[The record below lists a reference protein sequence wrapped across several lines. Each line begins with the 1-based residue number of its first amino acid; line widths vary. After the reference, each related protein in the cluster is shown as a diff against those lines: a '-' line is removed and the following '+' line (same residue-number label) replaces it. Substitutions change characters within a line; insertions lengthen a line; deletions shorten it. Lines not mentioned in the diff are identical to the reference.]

1 MNVPLAIDLIR
12 SAVFLALL
20 TAAPLLLASLVVG
33 VLISVLQTI
42 TQIQEQTLTFIP
54 KLLAMAA
61 VFILMLPWLL
71 NQLVGYLTGVL
82 RSLSVL
88 VA

>member
-1 MNVPLAIDLIR
+1 VNVPLAIDLIR

-20 TAAPLLLASLVVG
+20 TAAPLLLAALVVG

-54 KLLAMAA
+54 KLLAMAV
-61 VFILMLPWLL
+61 VFVLMLPWLL

>member
-1 MNVPLAIDLIR
+1 VNIPLAVDLIR

-20 TAAPLLLASLVVG
+20 TAAPLLLAALVVG

-54 KLLAMAA
+54 KLLAMAIM
-61 VFILMLPWLL
+61 FILMLPWLL
-71 NQLVGYLTGVL
+71 NQLIGYLTGIL